1 MKIIVGVDFSE
12 QSQEACELIQR
23 LQFPQTHIT
32 LVHTL
37 ETFYPNAMETFPM
50 QQVGAIEQ
58 YIALQEREA
67 KKEMHEMTQS
77 LASHGIAVQ
86 SEIRQGFVVNQLLEA
101 AHDQKAELIALGSGG
116 KSALAS
122 LFVGSV
128 TRKVVSDAK
137 QSVLIAKK
145 TVRKKG
151 PLKLV
156 FATDHSPY
164 SMAAADLLAQWKPGG
179 IEEMTV
185 MTAYPAQLL
194 DVMKSVMENYQG
206 DVRPWVERQ
215 LTEQNKEVMKK
226 LEPIGCPIHQRLV
239 AGDPHGAIDLVMKE
253 TEADLLVLGAVGHGF
268 LDRLTLGSVSF
279 RQAVATPHPVLI
291 MRPQV

>member
-1 MKIIVGVDFSE
+1 MNIIVGVDFSE
-12 QSQEACELIQR
+12 QSEEACLLIRR
-23 LQFPQTHIT
+23 LKLPQPEIT

-58 YIALQEREA
+58 YIALQEKEA
-67 KKEMHEMTQS
+67 KKHMSEMTQQF
-77 LASHGIAVQ
+77 ASHGTEVQ

-101 AHDQKAELIALGSGG
+101 ANEKKANLIALGSGG

-122 LFVGSV
+122 FFVGSV
-128 TRKVVSDAK
+128 TRKVVSDADK
-137 QSVLIAKK
+137 SVLIAKK
-145 TVRKKG
+145 TDKKNG
-151 PLKLV
+151 PLKVV

-164 SMAAADLLAQWKPGG
+164 SLAAADHLARWQPKG
-179 IEEMTV
+179 IAEITV

-194 DVMKSVMENYQG
+194 EVMKSVMEHYQG

-215 LTEQNKEVMKK
+215 LREQNNEVMKK
-226 LEPIGCPIHQRLV
+226 LAPIGCPVTQRLV
-239 AGDPHGAIDLVMKE
+239 AGNANEGIDVVMQE
-253 TEADLLVLGAVGHGF
+253 TQADLLVLGAVGHGF

-279 RQAVATPHPVLI
+279 HQAVATPHPVLI
-291 MRPQV
+291 LRPNL

>member
-12 QSQEACELIQR
+12 QTEEACQLIQR
-23 LQFPQTHIT
+23 LQFPQTQIT

-67 KKEMHEMTQS
+67 KKQMGEMTQRI
-77 LASHGIAVQ
+77 ASHGLEVQ

-101 AHDQKAELIALGSGG
+101 ANEQKGDLIALGSGG
-116 KSALAS
+116 KSTFAS
-122 LFVGSV
+122 LLVGSV

-145 TVRKKG
+145 MVRKQG

-164 SMAAADLLAQWKPGG
+164 SMAAADLLAQWKPCG
-179 IEEMTV
+179 IADITV

-226 LEPIGCPIHQRLV
+226 LEGIGCSLNQRLV
-239 AGDPHGAIDLVMKE
+239 AGDPHEAIDLVMKE
-253 TEADLLVLGAVGHGF
+253 TQADLLVLGAVGHGF

-291 MRPQV
+291 MRPQM